1 MYVFYSLLICYQSPN
16 AVMSMQQRCLKRL
29 YVRARYAS
37 TARRRRAEHRLSQ
50 LSLLKSPSLNLLSTI
65 PQKLTEMYQSAS
77 SLPPM
82 DSSSLP
88 IMLVDPGK
96 RPWET
101 SKTGYVNWAVGQL
114 VERTKEEEGRS
125 SDKGSSTFDAL
136 SVKVEDIG
144 SADGLRGLLVKS
156 DGAVSDC

>member
-1 MYVFYSLLICYQSPN
+1 
-16 AVMSMQQRCLKRL
+16 
-29 YVRARYAS
+29 
-37 TARRRRAEHRLSQ
+37 
-50 LSLLKSPSLNLLSTI
+50 
-65 PQKLTEMYQSAS
+65 
-77 SLPPM
+77 M

-88 IMLVDPGK
+88 ITLVDPGK

-125 SDKGSSTFDAL
+125 GGKGSSTFDAL
-136 SVKVEDIG
+136 GAKVEDIG

-156 DGAVSDC
+156 DGAVSEGVDVR